1 MTKPGT
7 PRRNNRRRRRPGR
20 RRSNE
25 SQQNL
30 PTCPVCE
37 KRIRDLSSAV
47 AHQETG
53 EPAHFDCIV
62 RILTEREDLEN
73 GEKICYLGNGSFGIV
88 QQRVSGHPLRF
99 FIRKRI
105 QYEPKDAQLSWRTN
119 LQAKI
124 RR

>member
-1 MTKPGT
+1 
-7 PRRNNRRRRRPGR
+7 
-20 RRSNE
+20 
-25 SQQNL
+25 
-30 PTCPVCE
+30 
-37 KRIRDLSSAV
+37 
-47 AHQETG
+47 
-53 EPAHFDCIV
+53 V